1 VPDSTNPIPLPESA
15 DDPALMRERYDLD
28 PEPTLQPA
36 VQDVLEG
43 VADALDRAVDPGA
56 PALTTARVRTISTR
70 VQAAASGHVTADEL
84 LLSLR
89 LLIQDWRA

>member
-1 VPDSTNPIPLPESA
+1 MDKQEPIPAEVA
-15 DDPALMRERYDLD
+15 RERYDLD

-43 VADALDRAVDPGA
+43 IADALDRAVDPAA

-70 VQAAASGHVTADEL
+70 VQAAALGHVTADEL